1 MSSLHRSK
9 TAKRLT
15 MLVALL
21 GVLGVAAGLALASG
35 APPAPRIAGHPPA
48 RTRNRRV
55 NVFRFSDSQ
64 SNLTFSCSL
73 NGSPYARCTSP
84 KDYALSRSGRNIFRV
99 RAREASGTV
108 SRSASYSWTVDL
120 VAPQITVSF
129 PVNGGTDDPASWVSG
144 CAHAAGLCGTVRS
157 PSGIKSVIVWIQR
170 DATGRYWDGRAF
182 SSLDPIY
189 QDATVTPRAS
199 KGKRVTRAG
208 WLYTLPFPVTAG
220 SYTVRVRATD
230 QIGNVTRLRTQ
241 RTISFSISTTQP
253 PAPAITAAPSDP
265 SSSAAASFAFTD
277 GWGEATFECS
287 LDSQAWTP
295 CQAAITYTGLRPGAH
310 AFAVR
315 AIDPAGDVS
324 QAMPFSW
331 TITAPSSGL
340 PFTIRGD
347 AVGYLYP
354 GASAQQV
361 PLTIRNPDSVAIDV
375 TGLTAVIDES
385 SLPAGC
391 SSSGY
396 ELEQASIPSAGIAV
410 PAGGS
415 VTLPAQGATT
425 ASIRMLDL
433 PIDQDACQNA
443 QLTLNY
449 SGSASS

>member
-35 APPAPRIAGHPPA
+35 APPAPRITAHPPA

-55 NVFRFSDSQ
+55 NGFRFSDSQ
-64 SNLTFSCSL
+64 ANVSFSCSL
-73 NGSPYARCTSP
+73 DGSPYAACTSP
-84 KDYALSRSGRNIFRV
+84 KGYALSRPGRNVFRV
-99 RAREASGTV
+99 RARDASGAV
-108 SRSASYSWTVDL
+108 SRSASYSWAVDL
-120 VAPQITVSF
+120 VAPQITVAF
-129 PVNGGTDDPASWVSG
+129 PVDGGIDDPASWVGG
-144 CAHAAGLCGTVRS
+144 CANGSGLCGTVRA
-157 PSGIKSVIVWIQR
+157 PSGIKSVIVWIRR

-182 SSLDPIY
+182 SSRDAIY

-199 KGKRVTRAG
+199 KRKRVTRAG

-253 PAPAITAAPSDP
+253 PAPAITAGPSDP
-265 SSSAAASFAFTD
+265 SSSAAATFTFTD
-277 GWGEATFECS
+277 GWREATFECS
-287 LDSQAWTP
+287 LDGQAWTP
-295 CQAAITYTGLRPGAH
+295 CQTGVTYTGLQAGAH
-310 AFAVR
+310 VFAVR
-315 AIDPAGDVS
+315 ARDPAGDVS
-324 QAMPFSW
+324 QGTQFPW
-331 TITAPSSGL
+331 TITAASSG
-340 PFTIRGD
+340 PFTIRGN
-347 AVGYLYP
+347 AVGRMYP
-354 GASAQQV
+354 GAPAQQV
-361 PLTIRNPDSVAIDV
+361 PLTITNPNSVAIDV
-375 TGLTAVIDES
+375 TSLTAAIDES

-396 ELEQASIPSAGIAV
+396 ELEQTSIPSAGIAV

-425 ASIRMLDL
+425 ASIQMLDL
-433 PIDQDACQNA
+433 AIDQDACQNA
-443 QLTLNY
+443 QLTLTY